1 MDYESILESILFATG
16 EPQTLKDL
24 ASLLKAKEEEILQA
38 LLNLQNFYQT
48 QNRGLRL
55 MNDGDKWLLTINP
68 ENSSYLNKL
77 KKEVF
82 EGDLSPSA
90 TETLALISYRGPI
103 SRAEI
108 NEIRGVD
115 SSYILHQ
122 LLLRELIE
130 RFPHPQRPNTFLYKV
145 SFKFLNHLGINS
157 VQELPRYEELHQKY
171 EELSKN
177 LA

>member
-1 MDYESILESILFATG
+1 MDYESILESILFASG
-16 EPQTLKDL
+16 EPQTVKDL
-24 ASLLKAKEEEILQA
+24 SALLNAKETEIQEA

-55 MNDGDKWLLTINP
+55 INDNEKWLLSVNP
-68 ENSSYLNKL
+68 NNNPYLNKL

-90 TETLALISYRGPI
+90 TETLAIISYRGPI
-103 SRAEI
+103 SRATI

-130 RFPHPQRPNTFLYKV
+130 RFPNPERANTFLYNI
-145 SFKFLNHLGINS
+145 SFKFLNHLGLNS
-157 VQELPRYEELHQKY
+157 VKNLPNYEELHQKN
-171 EELSKN
+171 LS
-177 LA
+177 

>member
-1 MDYESILESILFATG
+1 MDYESILESILFASG
-16 EPQTLKDL
+16 EPQTIKDL
-24 ASLLKAKEEEILQA
+24 SALLNAKEEQVQEA
-38 LLNLQNFYQT
+38 LLSLQNFYQT

-55 MNDGDKWLLTINP
+55 INDNDKWLLSVNP
-68 ENSSYLNKL
+68 NNNSYLNKL

-90 TETLALISYRGPI
+90 TETLAIISYRGPI
-103 SRAEI
+103 SRAAI

-130 RFPHPQRPNTFLYKV
+130 RFPNPQRANTFLYNI
-145 SFKFLNHLGINS
+145 SFKFLNHLGISS
-157 VQELPRYEELHQKY
+157 VKDLPNYEELHQKTF
-171 EELSKN
+171 S
-177 LA
+177 